1 VQQSNQNTTS
11 AVRTK
16 YARLEKVKRITRKRL
31 LTKKEGE
38 RLERIR
44 GEIKTEF
51 ASSGGRIITL
61 DPIKTF
67 SVPIELREVEST
79 APCGFR
85 VEWFTGEDSK
95 IKFKLCVGAGVGSK
109 WMTFRYGNRQFC
121 VDMAQTL
128 EHFVNTVKKKKR

>member
-1 VQQSNQNTTS
+1 
-11 AVRTK
+11 
-16 YARLEKVKRITRKRL
+16 VKLTKRL

-51 ASSGGRIITL
+51 ASDGRIITL

-95 IKFKLCVGAGVGSK
+95 IKFELCVGAGVGSK
-109 WMTFRYGNRQFC
+109 WMIFRYGNRQFC

-128 EHFVNTVKKKKR
+128 EQFVNTVKKKKR